1 MKNMTV
7 TRTVPSLLAA
17 ALLVSA
23 SASASAQQA
32 GSSEPDIETVGTGT
46 RRIAP
51 DRAAVHVTI
60 QTRARSAA
68 AAAAA
73 NATAVQ
79 AVIDTLRRAGLDS
92 AASTAMYRVGPD
104 YDRRPVSG
112 EPPQVIG
119 YVAHSTLRVRPPR
132 IDLVGRVIDAS
143 FAKGAT
149 GVEGVFFESSR
160 AEDARREAL
169 ADAAGA
175 ARRDAEALARALG
188 GSLGPLLSTS
198 TVGRNG
204 YDGINVSAGEVEQVP
219 GTQIMPGQLVV
230 SARVTTRWRFIPR

>member
-1 MKNMTV
+1 MNDMTLP
-7 TRTVPSLLAA
+7 RTVSSLLAA
-17 ALLVSA
+17 ALLASA
-23 SASASAQQA
+23 SASASAQQPV
-32 GSSEPDIETVGTGT
+32 SSEPDIETVGTGT

-92 AASTAMYRVGPD
+92 AASTSMYRVGPD
-104 YDRRPVSG
+104 YERRPVSG

-160 AEDARREAL
+160 AEEARREAL

-198 TVGRNG
+198 TVGRND
-204 YDGINVSAGEVEQVP
+204 YDGVNVSMGEVAPEQ

-230 SARVTTRWRFIPR
+230 SAVVRTRWRFIPR

>member
-1 MKNMTV
+1 MKNMTL
-7 TRTVPSLLAA
+7 TRTVSSLLVA

-23 SASASAQQA
+23 STSASAQQA
-32 GSSEPDIETVGTGT
+32 ASSEPDIETVGTGT

-92 AASTAMYRVGPD
+92 AASTSMYRVGPD
-104 YDRRPVSG
+104 YERRPVSG
-112 EPPQVIG
+112 APPQVIG
-119 YVAHSTLRVRPPR
+119 YVAHTTLRVRPPR

-149 GVEGVFFESSR
+149 GVEGVMFESSR
-160 AEDARREAL
+160 AEEARREAL

-175 ARRDAEALARALG
+175 ARRDAEVLARALG

-198 TVGRNG
+198 TVGRNA
-204 YDGINVSAGEVEQVP
+204 YDGVNVSMGEVAESS
-219 GTQIMPGQLVV
+219 GTMIMPGQLVV
-230 SARVTTRWRFIPR
+230 NAVVTTRWRFIPR

>member
-1 MKNMTV
+1 MRIMTL
-7 TRTVPSLLAA
+7 TRTVCSLLAA

-32 GSSEPDIETVGTGT
+32 ASSEPDIETVGTGT

-51 DRAAVHVTI
+51 DRASVHVTI

-68 AAAAA
+68 AAASA

-79 AVIDTLRRAGLDS
+79 AVMDTLRRAGLDS
-92 AASTAMYRVGPD
+92 AASTSSYHVGPD

-112 EPPQVIG
+112 EPQVIG
-119 YVAHSTLRVRPPR
+119 YVAHTTLRVRPPR

-160 AEDARREAL
+160 AEEARREAM
-169 ADAAGA
+169 ADAAAA
-175 ARRDAEALARALG
+175 ARRDAEALARALDG
-188 GSLGPLLSTS
+188 TLGPLLSTS
-198 TVGRNG
+198 TVGAGDPRRL
-204 YDGINVSAGEVEQVP
+204 NVAMAETQLRT
-219 GTQIMPGQLVV
+219 TQITPGELVV
-230 SARVTTRWRFIPR
+230 TAAVVTRWRFLPR

>member
-1 MKNMTV
+1 MTLA
-7 TRTVPSLLAA
+7 RTVSSLLAV
-17 ALLVSA
+17 ALLASASA
-23 SASASAQQA
+23 SASASAQQPV
-32 GSSEPDIETVGTGT
+32 SSEPDIETVGTGT

-92 AASTAMYRVGPD
+92 AASTATYRVGPE

-112 EPPQVIG
+112 EPQVIG
-119 YVAHSTLRVRPPR
+119 YMAHSTIRVRPPR

-149 GVEGVFFESSR
+149 GVEGVSFESSR
-160 AEDARREAL
+160 AEEARREAL

-198 TVGRNG
+198 TVGRND
-204 YDGINVSAGEVEQVP
+204 YDGVNVSMGEVATEA

-230 SARVTTRWRFIPR
+230 SAVVRTRWRFIPR